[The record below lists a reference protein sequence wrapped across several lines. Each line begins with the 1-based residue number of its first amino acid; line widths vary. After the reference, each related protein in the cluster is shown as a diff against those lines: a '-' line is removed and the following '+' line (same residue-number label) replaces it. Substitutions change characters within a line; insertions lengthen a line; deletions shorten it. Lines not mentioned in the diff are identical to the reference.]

1 MCKEY
6 ENHWDMNNGLTI
18 VVEKM
23 NEEILKLKTNLPI
36 KARKEDPIIIK
47 NTCQAVDNAFL
58 AMIF

>member
-1 MCKEY
+1 
-6 ENHWDMNNGLTI
+6 MNNGLTI